1 MDNKENKK
9 LYIIIGI
16 IVALLL
22 LLLISS
28 MNSKKG
34 LSYVEKVDEAFNSSE
49 KTILY
54 LARPTCGYCSLMT
67 PIMDSLSK
75 TYNFSYEY
83 INTDEIT
90 NNQLTD
96 ILSRFNK
103 TTSEFGTP
111 YTTVVEDGVVIAEQ
125 EGYTD
130 EESMFNFLKNAGIIS
145 EDSTYESPVN
155 YLTYE
160 EYEQKINSADKQV
173 FVVVQTG
180 CSHCENVKP
189 VFKSIKE
196 KYGFT
201 VDAINVTNL
210 DENERNSFLS
220 SLSYFSEESW
230 GTPLMLVVQ
239 NGEIIAEKNGE
250 DDEAGYVK
258 FLKENGFI
266 AE

>member
-9 LYIIIGI
+9 LIIIIGVI
-16 IVALLL
+16 AF
-22 LLLISS
+22 LIAVLFISV
-28 MNSKKG
+28 NNKG
-34 LSYVEKVDEAFNSSE
+34 IDYVKKVDEAFESS
-49 KTILY
+49 KKSVLY

-67 PIMDSLSK
+67 PIMDELSK
-75 TYNFSYEY
+75 TYNFTYEY
-83 INTDEIT
+83 INTDEVSSK
-90 NNQLTD
+90 QLAD
-96 ILSRFNK
+96 ILKHFNK

-125 EGYTD
+125 KGYTD
-130 EESMFNFLKNAGIIS
+130 EESMFNFFKNTGIIS
-145 EDSTYESPVN
+145 EDSIYEAPIN

-160 EYEQKINSADKQV
+160 EYEQKIKSSEKQV

-196 KYGFT
+196 KYSFT
-201 VDAINVTNL
+201 IDAINVSDL
-210 DENERNSFLS
+210 DEAQRNSFLS
-220 SLSYFSEESW
+220 SLSYYSEKSW

-239 NGEIIAEKNGE
+239 NGQIISEKNGE
-250 DDEAGYVK
+250 DNETGYVE
-258 FLKENGFI
+258 FLKANGFI